1 MENKYKISV
10 VIPVY
15 NSSAFINKCM
25 NSLYKQD
32 FKKPFEIIIIDD
44 ASTDNT
50 LEMIKKWNLLNISF
64 FSLALNSGPSAAR
77 NIGIKHAKGEYIYF
91 LDADDAI
98 QINTFSKLYK
108 AAKEKNYDMVFADVK
123 NLETKKD
130 QRNNIFFF
138 NKSKTFYKKNILHEL
153 KKRFYD
159 PLYYGGLIGCTGRL
173 IKRYI
178 LIKNKVFFN
187 EKLRI
192 TEDETFSWAILAY
205 VKKAKYIKE
214 KLYSYY
220 INPNV
225 KTAVAVGFRYRL
237 SISKYKL
244 ISTVVKKT
252 FKKFNLK
259 KKEINKLSDQALVYM
274 IISSLI
280 SFSRSIILGKFNS
293 RDGAQIRKKF
303 IKKIVN
309 DKSLIKSIK
318 NYTLSANENSLIP
331 RAMIKKNI
339 KILELA
345 CVNRAKEILQIRRGI

>member
-15 NSSAFINKCM
+15 NSSAFINRCM
-25 NSLYKQD
+25 NSLYNQD

-64 FSLALNSGPSAAR
+64 FSLDLNSGPSAAR

-108 AAKEKNYDMVFADVK
+108 AAKNESYDIVFADAK
-123 NLETKKD
+123 KIEKKKD
-130 QRNNIFFF
+130 QSTNIFLF
-138 NKSKTFYKKNILHEL
+138 NKSKIFYKKNILHEL

-159 PLYYGGLIGCTGRL
+159 PLFYGGLIGCTGRL
-173 IKRYI
+173 IKRSI

-192 TEDETFSWAILAY
+192 TEDETFSWTILAY

-225 KTAVAVGFRYRL
+225 KTAVAAGFRYKL

-244 ISTVVKKT
+244 VSKVVKKT
-252 FKKFNLK
+252 FKQFNLK
-259 KKEINKLSDQALVYM
+259 KKEINKLGDQALVYM

-280 SFSRSIILGKFNS
+280 SFSRSIILGKFNLK
-293 RDGAQIRKKF
+293 RGAQIRKDF

-309 DKSLIKSIK
+309 DRSVIKSIK
-318 NYTLSANENSLIP
+318 NYTVSINENYLIP
-331 RAMIKKNI
+331 KAITERDA

-345 CVNRAKEILQIRRGI
+345 CVNRAKEILQLRRST

>member
-15 NSSAFINKCM
+15 NSSAFINRCM

-32 FKKPFEIIIIDD
+32 FKKTFEITVIND

-50 LEMIKKWNLLNISF
+50 LEIIKKWNLLNISF
-64 FSLALNSGPSAAR
+64 FSLDLNSGPSAAR
-77 NIGIKHAKGEYIYF
+77 NIGIKHAKGDYIYF

-108 AAKEKNYDMVFADVK
+108 AAKNESYDIVFADAK
-123 NLETKKD
+123 KIEKKKD
-130 QRNNIFFF
+130 QSTNIFLF
-138 NKSKTFYKKNILHEL
+138 NKSKIFYKKNILHEL

-159 PLYYGGLIGCTGRL
+159 PLFYGGLIGCTGRL
-173 IKRYI
+173 IKRSI

-192 TEDETFSWAILAY
+192 TEDETFGWTILAY

-225 KTAVAVGFRYRL
+225 KTAVAAGFRYKL

-244 ISTVVKKT
+244 VSKVVKKT
-252 FKKFNLK
+252 FKQFNLK
-259 KKEINKLSDQALVYM
+259 KKEINKLGDQALVYM

-280 SFSRSIILGKFNS
+280 SFSRSIILGKFNLK
-293 RDGAQIRKKF
+293 RGAQIRKDF

-309 DKSLIKSIK
+309 DRSVIKSIK
-318 NYTLSANENSLIP
+318 NYTVSINENYLIP
-331 RAMIKKNI
+331 KAITERDA

-345 CVNRAKEILQIRRGI
+345 CVNRAKEILQLRRST

>member
-108 AAKEKNYDMVFADVK
+108 AAKKENYDMVFADAK
-123 NLETKKD
+123 KIEEKKD
-130 QRNNIFFF
+130 QSTNTFFF
-138 NKSKTFYKKNILHEL
+138 NKSTIFYKKNILHEL

-159 PLYYGGLIGCTGRL
+159 PLFYGGLIGCVGRL
-173 IKRYI
+173 IKRSI

-244 ISTVVKKT
+244 ISKVVKKT

-259 KKEINKLSDQALVYM
+259 KKEINKLGDQALVYM

-280 SFSRSIILGKFNS
+280 SLSRSIILGKFNLKK
-293 RDGAQIRKKF
+293 GTQIRKNF

-309 DKSLIKSIK
+309 DRSVIKSIK
-318 NYTLSANENSLIP
+318 NYTVSINENYLIP
-331 RAMIKKNI
+331 KAITERDA

-345 CVNRAKEILQIRRGI
+345 CVNRAKEILQLRRST